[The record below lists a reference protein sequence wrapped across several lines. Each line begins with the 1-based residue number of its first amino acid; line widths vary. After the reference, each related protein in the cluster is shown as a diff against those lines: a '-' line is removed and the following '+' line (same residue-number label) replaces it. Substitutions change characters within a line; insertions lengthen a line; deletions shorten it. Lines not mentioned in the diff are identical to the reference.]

1 MRCLKL
7 CRSSN
12 DAEVGNAYKF
22 PAKSVFLT
30 FIIVLI
36 VALIVSVG
44 IFFVIEPRLDK
55 LTGSERG
62 EHPGKPTDA
71 GGGYGGDI
79 PNCGTSMT
87 AKQRATLLEIH
98 NKYRSEV
105 AKGEYT
111 IKTPKGKFRS
121 LPPATRMY
129 KLKYNCS
136 LENTA
141 VKWAIETKCKMV
153 HTKGASYGENLFLA
167 WGDTRPNRS
176 DYAAAA
182 APSSWSEEIRKFGIS
197 TLDEWRFEIG
207 HATQIFTARMKWIG
221 CGIHNCANNVSLVC
235 HYYPGG
241 NIIGVDMYTPGKTL
255 SECGKNASNENPD
268 ENTGLCI
275 WS

>member
-1 MRCLKL
+1 MYPTGTGFQLLSIPNRV
-7 CRSSN
+7 
-12 DAEVGNAYKF
+12 AEKIEIRRV
-22 PAKSVFLT
+22 
-30 FIIVLI
+30 
-36 VALIVSVG
+36 VSVLG
-44 IFFVIEPRLDK
+44 IFFVNNPKLDK
-55 LTGSERG
+55 LRGSEREELSG
-62 EHPGKPTDA
+62 QVGDI
-71 GGGYGGDI
+71 GGSGAINLGDTEDYGGDI

-87 AKQRATLLEIH
+87 AKQRETLLEIH

-105 AKGEYT
+105 AEGEYT

-136 LENTA
+136 LENSA
-141 VKWAIETKCKMV
+141 VNWAIKTKCVMT
-153 HTKGASYGENLFLA
+153 HTKGASYGENLYLA

-176 DYAAAA
+176 DYVAAA
-182 APSSWSEEIRKFGIS
+182 APSAWSEEIRKFGIS

-207 HATQIFTARMKWIG
+207 HATQVFTSRTKWIG
-221 CGIHNCANNVSLVC
+221 CGIHSCANNVSLVC

-241 NIIGVDMYTPGKTL
+241 NIIGVKMYTAGKTL
-255 SECGKNASNENPD
+255 SECGKNASNEKLD